1 MIYLERAEDE
11 DYAYA
16 SSYSDMGDKNSP
28 SSKSKTWPSRSGMV
42 KKQGNR
48 SRKKKRKRKR
58 RPRAVGPTSP
68 DFDFGAGPTDCNA
81 RIMLPMK
88 KNTSSTVSEVAE
100 DSREVE
106 VIRIGFDDKD
116 VRDDLR
122 HFDQVSTR
130 RECLPRLQN
139 DLSTS
144 SCYEFPKHLYV
155 SCEEFTINQEHY
167 KKPVTYHQ
175 TTAPTILQSG
185 GTQKQERFTAR
196 VSSPTVDIRDS
207 GRWAIESTPDIRKE
221 ACCWCACFPK
231 QRKIKQIDLQAISSI
246 PPNFKFEES
255 FSDIPQIGRLITSP
269 SVRRS
274 RTRSSRGEQ
283 NPESDSQFI
292 TRLHRM
298 SKKLAPRHTSLLVL
312 DMDETL
318 IHSSATK
325 IPEYD
330 MLVMAGDNLEHEVY
344 VKKRPYVDAFLQ
356 LCSKFAIIFV
366 YTASNQNYADPV
378 LDRLDIHS
386 VVSKRF
392 YKPDCEKYN
401 GRCYDKPLIR
411 MGHPL
416 ESTILVDNSPDS
428 WRSDPRNAIRVSSWF
443 DNPYDT
449 RLRELIPILETFF
462 RHCNDVRE
470 VLNANRRSFK
480 WLKDKARN
488 LNPAITAKY
497 KYLENAPPNS
507 WT

>member
-1 MIYLERAEDE
+1 MTYLERDKNE
-11 DYAYA
+11 DYGYP
-16 SSYSDMGDKNSP
+16 SSYSDMGEKNSP
-28 SSKSKTWPSRSGMV
+28 SSKSKTWPPQSGTV

-58 RPRAVGPTSP
+58 RTRAVGPTCP
-68 DFDFGAGPTDCNA
+68 DFGFGAGPTDCNA
-81 RIMLPMK
+81 TMLPIK
-88 KNTSSTVSEVAE
+88 KNTSSTVSDVAE

-116 VRDDLR
+116 GRDDLR
-122 HFDQVSTR
+122 HWDQPSDR
-130 RECLPRLQN
+130 RECLPRIQN
-139 DLSTS
+139 DLSAS
-144 SCYEFPKHLYV
+144 SCYVVPKHLHSSYDD
-155 SCEEFTINQEHY
+155 FTIRLENY
-167 KKPVTYHQ
+167 KKPITYRQ
-175 TTAPTILQSG
+175 STAPTILQSG
-185 GTQKQERFTAR
+185 ASLKQERIVAR
-196 VSSPTVDIRDS
+196 VSSPTVDNGDS
-207 GRWAIESTPDIRKE
+207 GRWTIETTPDIRKE

-231 QRKIKQIDLQAISSI
+231 QRKIKEIDLQAITTLSR
-246 PPNFKFEES
+246 NFKFEES
-255 FSDIPQIGRLITSP
+255 FSDIPQPDHLTSSP
-269 SVRRS
+269 SVY
-274 RTRSSRGEQ
+274 TGEQ
-283 NPESDSQFI
+283 KPENAPQFPPFPPFPPI
-292 TRLHRM
+292 NRM
-298 SKKLAPRHTSLLVL
+298 LAPRHTSLLVL

-318 IHSSATK
+318 IHSSGTK
-325 IPEYD
+325 TPEYD

-392 YKPDCEKYN
+392 YKPDCLRYN
-401 GRCYDKPLIR
+401 GGRCYDKPLLR

-449 RLRELIPILETFF
+449 YLRDLIPILETFF
-462 RHCNDVRE
+462 LHCNDVRE

-480 WLKDKARN
+480 WLKDKAMK

-497 KYLENAPPNS
+497 KYLENAPPQS
-507 WT
+507 WS